1 MSPFFRGSV
10 RPPRKHPKP
19 WSLNPRLNPDIAKET
34 AAAGAPDGVNG
45 TTRRPIVPR
54 ASIYGLGAN
63 KEAITLPVHNGV
75 YVYDDSSRR
84 SADGEEDEE
93 DEAGVQGVQ
102 APGQVVAVVDAE
114 EALGSEG
121 KEAAET
127 TGSQAAVIPGK
138 EEVVENEW
146 PLVSEAVDR
155 KAVPDG
161 QSEAVEVTTPEAAA
175 PAPSSSPSG
184 GDPPEENEAQATT
197 AGLVER
203 PAAAAPAPVEEESAA
218 VPRTLTP
225 PPEAHKAQD
234 EDDKKSA
241 AGEAAPP
248 FVGSADHRQHTPPAS
263 RKPSRGED
271 EAVAVNDV
279 IAGELRPEV
288 KV

>member
-34 AAAGAPDGVNG
+34 AAAGAPNGVSG

-84 SADGEEDEE
+84 SADGEDEE
-93 DEAGVQGVQ
+93 DEAGVQDGQ
-102 APGQVVAVVDAE
+102 APGQAVVVDAE
-114 EALGSEG
+114 EALGWEV
-121 KEAAET
+121 KAAET
-127 TGSQAAVIPGK
+127 TGSQTAVIP
-138 EEVVENEW
+138 EVVDNEW

-161 QSEAVEVTTPEAAA
+161 AAA
-175 PAPSSSPSG
+175 PAPSSSSSG
-184 GDPPEENEAQATT
+184 GDPPEEKEAQAKT

-203 PAAAAPAPVEEESAA
+203 PAAAAVEESAA
-218 VPRTLTP
+218 IPRNLTP
-225 PPEAHKAQD
+225 PPEAPKAQD
-234 EDDKKSA
+234 DDKKSA
-241 AGEAAPP
+241 AEEGAPS

-263 RKPSRGED
+263 RKSSRGED
-271 EAVAVNDV
+271 EAVAVDDA
-279 IAGELRPEV
+279 IAGERRPEV
-288 KV
+288 KA